1 MSAANWVLKEI
12 ASDME
17 TILNKCGI
25 MYHVFYRT
33 KSPQSIKNKLDK
45 KAEFYR
51 AEGKKMQDLLA
62 LRITLYFTDDVE
74 LVYDYFRNQ
83 PNFDSESVDLL
94 AELI

>member
-17 TILNKCGI
+17 AILNKCGI

-45 KAEFYR
+45 KEESYR

-74 LVYDYFRNQ
+74 LR
-83 PNFDSESVDLL
+83 L
-94 AELI
+94 